1 MNSASTNVVETTTTS
16 SDRLQDEETISS
28 KISVTTKRRV
38 SKKIRP
44 IAKSQKQ
51 SFLWFEAEPHKSVA
65 VLKDNPSTEEEEN
78 LKDYNQYSDD
88 YDDNLYDDFVLMNMK
103 QGGTS
108 CRSTSAKKQPKVKSN
123 RRVNVHE
130 EIKELK
136 KMERLKE
143 NWANQKVNVE
153 ESLHKK
159 GIEKFGFDIYKCRSL
174 TDSTTSSKK
183 LTLGSTS
190 RTNGHKSKQS
200 YNKEDSPEVL
210 KYELRKGNIPT
221 GQNYLTRII
230 DLQHR
235 DLTPEDYELLLLLDD
250 SIAPKTVSSAA
261 LESIRPLSVET
272 MGVLGELCT
281 ICMEQFEA
289 SEMTKKL
296 LVCGH
301 VFHATC
307 IDHWLSSSSQNCPLD
322 GLAVFVNN

>member
-1 MNSASTNVVETTTTS
+1 MSSASTNVVETTTTS

-28 KISVTTKRRV
+28 KTSVTAKRRV
-38 SKKIRP
+38 CKKIRP
-44 IAKSQKQ
+44 IAKSQQ
-51 SFLWFEAEPHKSVA
+51 QPFLWFEVEPHKSVT
-65 VLKDNPSTEEEEN
+65 VLEDNPKTEEEDN

-103 QGGTS
+103 QGGS
-108 CRSTSAKKQPKVKSN
+108 FSRSTSAKKQPKVKSN
-123 RRVNVHE
+123 RRVNMHQE
-130 EIKELK
+130 MKQLK
-136 KMERLKE
+136 KMERCKE
-143 NWANQKVNVE
+143 NWADQKVNVQ

-159 GIEKFGFDIYKCRSL
+159 GIHKFGFDIYKCRSL
-174 TDSTTSSKK
+174 TTTTASSKNP
-183 LTLGSTS
+183 TLEPTS
-190 RTNGHKSKQS
+190 RTNGYKSRQS
-200 YNKEDSPEVL
+200 YNKKDSPEVL

-221 GQNYLTRII
+221 GQDYLTRII

-250 SIAPKTVSSAA
+250 SVAPKTVSSGA

-281 ICMEQFEA
+281 ICMEQFGT

-296 LVCGH
+296 PACEH

-322 GLAVFVNN
+322 GLAVFVS